1 MRKKL
6 PKMKFSED
14 IPAEEAVLSEHDQ
27 GAQKAAQAGD
37 AQSAGQQIARA
48 TGTVM
53 IAFIVVSLIGVV
65 HQMVITRVFGVSASL
80 DSFYAANRITE
91 LLFNLMAG
99 GALGSAFIPMFTG
112 YLTREDKKGAWRLA
126 SGVINTVTLILVG
139 VSVLVWIFA
148 PQIVEHGLFILAAD
162 ANLGQVD
169 ETVRMLRIML
179 PSVVIFGISGLVMG
193 MLNAHQSFLIP
204 ALAPGFYSLGI
215 IFGALWLP
223 SSWGIDRLA
232 VGVVLGALAH
242 LLVQLPSLIRLPG
255 RFYQL
260 TVGFRDKAVQ
270 KVLALMVPRVIGA
283 GVVQLN
289 FLANT
294 VIALSLGEGA
304 ASAVTLAFA
313 LMLMPQRA
321 IGQSAGIASLPT
333 LSAQAELGKTAEMRH
348 LMASIL
354 RAMLLLAA
362 PASVGMIILRVPIV
376 QVLYEGGEF
385 SSTATQMVA
394 WALLWY
400 SLGLIGHS
408 LVEVLSRAFYAV
420 HDTRTP
426 VLVGVGAMSL
436 NILLSIVFSRWFQS
450 LGWMAH
456 GGLALAN
463 SLATGLESLILLVLV
478 RKKLQGINGREVL
491 KGGLI
496 SLAGSAIMGLA
507 VYGFITYV
515 PLSSRVLSLI
525 GGVVI
530 GVTVY
535 ALVLWLLRV
544 PELQSAKKALLARLH
559 PQA

>member
-1 MRKKL
+1 
-6 PKMKFSED
+6 MKFAED
-14 IPAEEAVLSEHDQ
+14 IPAEEAILSEHDQ
-27 GAQKAAQAGD
+27 GAPKAAQAGG

-112 YLTREDKKGAWRLA
+112 YLTREDKKGAWKLA
-126 SGVINTVTLILVG
+126 SGVLNTVTLILVG

-162 ANLGQVD
+162 ANLGQLD
-169 ETVRMLRIML
+169 ETVRLLRIML
-179 PSVVIFGISGLVMG
+179 PSVIIFGISGLVMG
-193 MLNAHQSFLIP
+193 MLNAHQSFLVP

-255 RFYQL
+255 SFYQL

-333 LSAQAELGKTAEMRH
+333 LSAQAELGKTAEMRQ

-426 VLVGVGAMSL
+426 VIVGVGAMSL
-436 NILLSIVFSRWFQS
+436 NILLSIVFSRWFQG

-463 SLATGLESLILLVLV
+463 SLATGLESVILLVLV

-544 PELQSAKKALLARLH
+544 PEFQSAKKALLARLH

>member
-260 TVGFRDKAVQ
+260 TVGFRDNAVQ

-333 LSAQAELGKTAEMRH
+333 LSAQAELGKTAEMRQ

-478 RKKLQGINGREVL
+478 RKKLQGINGREVF

-535 ALVLWLLRV
+535 TLVLWLLRV

>member
-1 MRKKL
+1 MKL
-6 PKMKFSED
+6 PED
-14 IPAEEAVLSEHDQ
+14 LSAEEADLSQREQ
-27 GAQKAAQAGD
+27 EATQAASAEVG
-37 AQSAGQQIARA
+37 QSTGQQIVRA
-48 TGTVM
+48 TSTVM

-65 HQMVITRVFGVSASL
+65 HQMVITRVFGVSAAL

-126 SGVINTVTLILVG
+126 SGVLNTVTLILVG

-162 ANLGQVD
+162 ANLGQLD

-179 PSVVIFGISGLVMG
+179 PSVIIFGISGLVMG

-242 LLVQLPSLIRLPG
+242 LLVQLPSLLRLPG

-260 TVGFRDKAVQ
+260 SVGFRDKAVQ

-321 IGQSAGIASLPT
+321 IGQSAGIAALPT
-333 LSAQAELGKTAEMRH
+333 LSAQAELGKTAEMRQ

-354 RAMLLLAA
+354 RGMLLLAA

-385 SSTATQMVA
+385 SPTATQMVA

-400 SLGLIGHS
+400 ALGLIGHS

-420 HDTRTP
+420 QDTRTP

-436 NILLSIVFSRWFQS
+436 NIVLSILFSRWFQS

-478 RKKLQGINGREVL
+478 RKRLQGINGHEVL
-491 KGGLI
+491 NAGLI
-496 SLAGSAIMGLA
+496 SLAGSAVMGLA
-507 VYGFITYV
+507 VYGFINVV
-515 PLSSRVLSLI
+515 PLSSRVVSLI

-530 GVTVY
+530 GVIVY

-544 PELQSAKKALLARLH
+544 PEFTSVQKAVLARLH
-559 PQA
+559 RQA

>member
-1 MRKKL
+1 
-6 PKMKFSED
+6 MKFAED
-14 IPAEEAVLSEHDQ
+14 IPAEEAILSEHDQ
-27 GAQKAAQAGD
+27 GAPKAAQAGG

-112 YLTREDKKGAWRLA
+112 FLTREDKKGAWKLA
-126 SGVINTVTLILVG
+126 SGVLNTVTLILV
-139 VSVLVWIFA
+139 VISVLVWIFA

-162 ANLGQVD
+162 ANLGQLD
-169 ETVRMLRIML
+169 ETVRLLRIML

-193 MLNAHQSFLIP
+193 MLNAHQSFLVP

-333 LSAQAELGKTAEMRH
+333 LSAQAELGKTAEMRQ

-544 PELQSAKKALLARLH
+544 PEIQSAKKALLARLH

>member
-1 MRKKL
+1 MKKKL
-6 PKMKFSED
+6 PKMKFAED

-27 GAQKAAQAGD
+27 GAPKAAQAGD

-112 YLTREDKKGAWRLA
+112 FLTREDKKGAWKLA
-126 SGVINTVTLILVG
+126 SGVLNTVTLILV
-139 VSVLVWIFA
+139 VISVLVWIFA
-148 PQIVEHGLFILAAD
+148 PQIVENGLFILAAD

-169 ETVRMLRIML
+169 ETVRLLRIML

-193 MLNAHQSFLIP
+193 MLNAHQSFLVP

-333 LSAQAELGKTAEMRH
+333 LSAQAELGKTAEMRQ

-507 VYGFITYV
+507 VYGFINFV

-530 GVTVY
+530 GVTAY

-544 PELQSAKKALLARLH
+544 PEFQSAKKALLARLH

>member
-1 MRKKL
+1 
-6 PKMKFSED
+6 MKFSED

-112 YLTREDKKGAWRLA
+112 FLTREDKKGAWRLA
-126 SGVINTVTLILVG
+126 SGVLNTVTLILV
-139 VSVLVWIFA
+139 VISVLVWIFA

-169 ETVRMLRIML
+169 ETVRLLRIML

-193 MLNAHQSFLIP
+193 MLNAHQSFLVP

-232 VGVVLGALAH
+232 VGVVLGALVH
-242 LLVQLPSLIRLPG
+242 LLVQLPSLLRLPG

-260 TVGFRDKAVQ
+260 TVGFRDKAVESFSSDGT
-270 KVLALMVPRVIGA
+270 ACNWRG
-283 GVVQLN
+283 GCTTQL

-333 LSAQAELGKTAEMRH
+333 LSAQAELGKTAEMRQ

-385 SSTATQMVA
+385 STTATQMVA

-507 VYGFITYV
+507 VYGFINFV

>member
-14 IPAEEAVLSEHDQ
+14 IPAEEAILSEHDQ

-112 YLTREDKKGAWRLA
+112 FLTREDKKGAWKLA
-126 SGVINTVTLILVG
+126 SGVLNTVTLILV
-139 VSVLVWIFA
+139 VISVLVWIFA
-148 PQIVEHGLFILAAD
+148 PQIVENGLFILAAD

-169 ETVRMLRIML
+169 ETVRLLRIML

-193 MLNAHQSFLIP
+193 MLNAHQSFLVP

-333 LSAQAELGKTAEMRH
+333 LSAQAELGKTAEMRQ

-385 SSTATQMVA
+385 STTATQMVA

-507 VYGFITYV
+507 VYGFINFV

>member
-1 MRKKL
+1 MKL
-6 PKMKFSED
+6 PED
-14 IPAEEAVLSEHDQ
+14 LSAEEADLSQREQ
-27 GAQKAAQAGD
+27 EAPQAASAEVG
-37 AQSAGQQIARA
+37 QSAGQQIVRA

-65 HQMVITRVFGVSASL
+65 HQMVITRVFGVSAAL

-126 SGVINTVTLILVG
+126 SGVLNTVTLILVG

-162 ANLGQVD
+162 ANLGQLD

-179 PSVVIFGISGLVMG
+179 PSVIIFGISGLVMG

-242 LLVQLPSLIRLPG
+242 LLVQLPSLLRLPG

-260 TVGFRDKAVQ
+260 SVGFRDKAVQ

-321 IGQSAGIASLPT
+321 IGQSAGIAALPT
-333 LSAQAELGKTAEMRH
+333 LSAQAELGKTAEMRQ
-348 LMASIL
+348 LIASIL
-354 RAMLLLAA
+354 RGMLLLAA

-385 SSTATQMVA
+385 SPTATQMVA

-400 SLGLIGHS
+400 ALGLIGHS

-420 HDTRTP
+420 QDTRTP

-436 NILLSIVFSRWFQS
+436 NIVLSFVFSRWFQS

-478 RKKLQGINGREVL
+478 RKKLKGINGREIL
-491 KGGLI
+491 NSGLVGLGA
-496 SLAGSAIMGLA
+496 SLIMGTA
-507 VYGFITYV
+507 VYGFITYL
-515 PLSSRVLSLI
+515 PLNSRLLSLI

-530 GVTVY
+530 GVIVY

-544 PELQSAKKALLARLH
+544 PEFTSVQKAVLARLH
-559 PQA
+559 RQA

>member
-1 MRKKL
+1 MKKKL
-6 PKMKFSED
+6 PKMKFAED

-27 GAQKAAQAGD
+27 GAPKAAQAGD

-112 YLTREDKKGAWRLA
+112 FLTREDKKGAWKLA
-126 SGVINTVTLILVG
+126 SGVLNTVTLILV
-139 VSVLVWIFA
+139 VISVLVWIFA

-162 ANLGQVD
+162 ANLGQLD
-169 ETVRMLRIML
+169 ETVRLLRIML

-193 MLNAHQSFLIP
+193 MLNAHQSFLVP

-270 KVLALMVPRVIGA
+270 KVLTLMIPRVIGA

-333 LSAQAELGKTAEMRH
+333 LSAQAELGKTAEMRQ

>member
-1 MRKKL
+1 MKKKL
-6 PKMKFSED
+6 PKMKFAED
-14 IPAEEAVLSEHDQ
+14 IPAEEAILSEHDQ
-27 GAQKAAQAGD
+27 GAPKAAQAGG

-112 YLTREDKKGAWRLA
+112 FLTREDKKGAWKLA
-126 SGVINTVTLILVG
+126 SGVLNTVTLILV
-139 VSVLVWIFA
+139 VISVLVWIFA

-162 ANLGQVD
+162 ANLGQLD
-169 ETVRMLRIML
+169 ETVRLLRIML
-179 PSVVIFGISGLVMG
+179 PSVIIFGISGLVMG
-193 MLNAHQSFLIP
+193 MLNAHQSFLVP

-255 RFYQL
+255 SFYQL

-333 LSAQAELGKTAEMRH
+333 LSAQAELGKTAEMRQ

-463 SLATGLESLILLVLV
+463 SLATGLESVILLVLV

-507 VYGFITYV
+507 VYGFINFV

-544 PELQSAKKALLARLH
+544 PEFQSAKKALLARLH

>member
-1 MRKKL
+1 MKKKL
-6 PKMKFSED
+6 PKMKFAED
-14 IPAEEAVLSEHDQ
+14 FPTEEAVLSEHDQ
-27 GAQKAAQAGD
+27 GAPKAAQAGD

-112 YLTREDKKGAWRLA
+112 FLTREDKKGAWKLA
-126 SGVINTVTLILVG
+126 SGVLNTVTLILV
-139 VSVLVWIFA
+139 VISVLVWIFA

-162 ANLGQVD
+162 ANLGQLD
-169 ETVRMLRIML
+169 ETVRLLRIIL
-179 PSVVIFGISGLVMG
+179 PSVIIFGISGLVMG
-193 MLNAHQSFLIP
+193 MLNAHQSFLVP

-270 KVLALMVPRVIGA
+270 KVLTLMIPRVIGA

-333 LSAQAELGKTAEMRH
+333 LSAQAELGKTAEMRQ

-385 SSTATQMVA
+385 STTATQMVA

-491 KGGLI
+491 KGGLT

-530 GVTVY
+530 GVIVY

-544 PELQSAKKALLARLH
+544 PEFTSVQKAILARLH
-559 PQA
+559 RQA

>member
-1 MRKKL
+1 MKKKL
-6 PKMKFSED
+6 PKMKFAED

-27 GAQKAAQAGD
+27 GAPKAAQAGD

-112 YLTREDKKGAWRLA
+112 FLTREDKKGAWKLA
-126 SGVINTVTLILVG
+126 SGVLNTVTLILV
-139 VSVLVWIFA
+139 VISVLVWIFA

-162 ANLGQVD
+162 ANLGQLD
-169 ETVRMLRIML
+169 ETVRLLRIML

-193 MLNAHQSFLIP
+193 MLNAHQSFLVP

-333 LSAQAELGKTAEMRH
+333 LSAQAELGKTAEMRQ

-478 RKKLQGINGREVL
+478 RKKLKGINGREVL

-496 SLAGSAIMGLA
+496 GLAGSAIMGLA
-507 VYGFITYV
+507 VYGFITFV

-530 GVTVY
+530 GVIVY
-535 ALVLWLLRV
+535 AMVLWLLRV
-544 PELQSAKKALLARLH
+544 PEFQSAKKALLARLH
-559 PQA
+559 FQA

>member
-1 MRKKL
+1 
-6 PKMKFSED
+6 MKFAED
-14 IPAEEAVLSEHDQ
+14 IPAEEAVLSEQ
-27 GAQKAAQAGD
+27 GQGSPKTAQAGD

-65 HQMVITRVFGVSASL
+65 HQMVITRVFGVSAAL

-112 YLTREDKKGAWRLA
+112 FLTREDKKGAWRLA
-126 SGVINTVTLILVG
+126 SGVLNTVTLILVA

-148 PQIVEHGLFILAAD
+148 PQLVEHGLFILVAD

-169 ETVRMLRIML
+169 ETVRLLRIML

-193 MLNAHQSFLIP
+193 MLNAHQSFLVP

-260 TVGFRDKAVQ
+260 TIGFRDKAVQ

-313 LMLMPQRA
+313 LLLMPKHA

-333 LSAQAELGKTAEMRH
+333 LSAQAELGKTAEMRQ

-362 PASVGMIILRVPIV
+362 PASFGMIILRVPIV

-385 SSTATQMVA
+385 STTATQMVA

-436 NILLSIVFSRWFQS
+436 NILLSIVFSRWFQN

-463 SLATGLESLILLVLV
+463 SFATGLESIILIVLV

-496 SLAGSAIMGLA
+496 SLAGSTIMGLA
-507 VYGFITYV
+507 VYGFINFV
-515 PLSSRVLSLI
+515 PLSSRLVSLI

-530 GVTVY
+530 GVIVY

-544 PELQSAKKALLARLH
+544 PEFHSAKKALLARLH
-559 PQA
+559 P

>member
-1 MRKKL
+1 MKL
-6 PKMKFSED
+6 PED
-14 IPAEEAVLSEHDQ
+14 LSTEEADLSQREQ
-27 GAQKAAQAGD
+27 EATQAASAEVG
-37 AQSAGQQIARA
+37 QSAGQQIVRA

-65 HQMVITRVFGVSASL
+65 HQMVITRVFGVSSAL

-126 SGVINTVTLILVG
+126 SGVLNTVTLILVG

-179 PSVVIFGISGLVMG
+179 PSVIIFGISGLVMG

-242 LLVQLPSLIRLPG
+242 LLVQLPSLLRLPG

-260 TVGFRDKAVQ
+260 SVGFQDKAVQ

-321 IGQSAGIASLPT
+321 IGQSAGIAALPT
-333 LSAQAELGKTAEMRH
+333 LSAQAELGKTAEMRQ
-348 LMASIL
+348 LIASIL
-354 RAMLLLAA
+354 RGMLLLAA

-385 SSTATQMVA
+385 SPTATQMVA

-400 SLGLIGHS
+400 ALGLIGHS

-420 HDTRTP
+420 QDTRTP

-436 NILLSIVFSRWFQS
+436 NIMLSFVFSRWFQS

-463 SLATGLESLILLVLV
+463 SLATGLESLLLLVLV
-478 RKKLQGINGREVL
+478 RKKLKGINGREIL
-491 KGGLI
+491 NGGLVGLGA
-496 SLAGSAIMGLA
+496 SLIMGTA
-507 VYGFITYV
+507 VYGFITYL
-515 PLSSRVLSLI
+515 PLNSRLLSLI

-530 GVTVY
+530 GVIVY

-544 PELQSAKKALLARLH
+544 PEFTSVQKAVLARLH
-559 PQA
+559 RQA

>member
-1 MRKKL
+1 
-6 PKMKFSED
+6 MKFAED
-14 IPAEEAVLSEHDQ
+14 IPAEEAILSEHDQ
-27 GAQKAAQAGD
+27 GAPKAAQAGG

-112 YLTREDKKGAWRLA
+112 FLTREDKKGAWKLA
-126 SGVINTVTLILVG
+126 SGVLNTVTLILV
-139 VSVLVWIFA
+139 VISVLVWIFA

-162 ANLGQVD
+162 ANLGQLD
-169 ETVRMLRIML
+169 ETVRLLRIML
-179 PSVVIFGISGLVMG
+179 PSVIIFGISGLVMG
-193 MLNAHQSFLIP
+193 MLNAHQSFLVP

-255 RFYQL
+255 SFYQL

-333 LSAQAELGKTAEMRH
+333 LSAQAELGKTAEMRQ

-463 SLATGLESLILLVLV
+463 SLATGLESVILLVLV

-507 VYGFITYV
+507 VYGFINFV

-544 PELQSAKKALLARLH
+544 PEFQSAKKALLARLH

>member
-1 MRKKL
+1 MKL
-6 PKMKFSED
+6 PED
-14 IPAEEAVLSEHDQ
+14 LSTEEADLSQREQ
-27 GAQKAAQAGD
+27 EATQAASAEVG
-37 AQSAGQQIARA
+37 QSAGQQIVRA

-112 YLTREDKKGAWRLA
+112 FLTREDKKGAWKLA
-126 SGVINTVTLILVG
+126 SGVLNTVTLILV
-139 VSVLVWIFA
+139 VISVLVWIFA

-162 ANLGQVD
+162 ANLGQLD
-169 ETVRMLRIML
+169 ETVRLLRIML
-179 PSVVIFGISGLVMG
+179 PSVIIFGISGLVMG
-193 MLNAHQSFLIP
+193 MLNAHQSFLVP

-255 RFYQL
+255 SFYQL

-333 LSAQAELGKTAEMRH
+333 LSAQAELGKTAEMRQ

-463 SLATGLESLILLVLV
+463 SLATGLESVILLVLV

-507 VYGFITYV
+507 VYGFINFV

-544 PELQSAKKALLARLH
+544 PEFQSAKKALLARLH

>member
-1 MRKKL
+1 
-6 PKMKFSED
+6 MKFSED

-333 LSAQAELGKTAEMRH
+333 LSAQAELGKTAEMRQ

-530 GVTVY
+530 GVIVY

-544 PELQSAKKALLARLH
+544 PEFQSAKKALLARLH

>member
-1 MRKKL
+1 MKL
-6 PKMKFSED
+6 PED
-14 IPAEEAVLSEHDQ
+14 LSAEEADLSEREQ
-27 GAQKAAQAGD
+27 EAPQAASAEVGH
-37 AQSAGQQIARA
+37 SAGQQIVRA

-65 HQMVITRVFGVSASL
+65 HQMVITRVFGVSAAL

-112 YLTREDKKGAWRLA
+112 YLTREDKNGAWRLA
-126 SGVINTVTLILVG
+126 SGVLNTVTLILVG
-139 VSVLVWIFA
+139 VSVVVWIFA

-179 PSVVIFGISGLVMG
+179 PSVIIFGISGLVMG

-242 LLVQLPSLIRLPG
+242 LLVQLPSLLRLPG

-260 TVGFRDKAVQ
+260 SVGFRDKAVQ

-321 IGQSAGIASLPT
+321 IGQSAGIAALPT
-333 LSAQAELGKTAEMRH
+333 LSAQAELGKTAEMRQ
-348 LMASIL
+348 LIASIL
-354 RAMLLLAA
+354 RGMLLLAA
-362 PASVGMIILRVPIV
+362 PASIGMIILRVPIV

-385 SSTATQMVA
+385 SPTATQMVA

-400 SLGLIGHS
+400 ALGLIGHS

-420 HDTRTP
+420 QDTRTP

-436 NILLSIVFSRWFQS
+436 NIVLSFAFSRWFQS

-463 SLATGLESLILLVLV
+463 SLATGLESLLLLVLV
-478 RKKLQGINGREVL
+478 RKKLKGINGREIL
-491 KGGLI
+491 NGGLVGLGA
-496 SLAGSAIMGLA
+496 SLIMGTA
-507 VYGFITYV
+507 VYGFITYL
-515 PLSSRVLSLI
+515 PLNSRLLSLI

-530 GVTVY
+530 GVIVY

-544 PELQSAKKALLARLH
+544 PEFTSVQKAVLARLH
-559 PQA
+559 RQA

>member
-1 MRKKL
+1 MKKKL
-6 PKMKFSED
+6 PKMKFAED
-14 IPAEEAVLSEHDQ
+14 IPAEEAILSEHDQ
-27 GAQKAAQAGD
+27 GAPKAAQAGG

-65 HQMVITRVFGVSASL
+65 HQMVITRVFGVSAAL

-112 YLTREDKKGAWRLA
+112 FLTREDKKGAWKLA
-126 SGVINTVTLILVG
+126 SGVLNTVTLILV
-139 VSVLVWIFA
+139 VISVLVWIFA

-162 ANLGQVD
+162 ANLGQLD
-169 ETVRMLRIML
+169 ETVRLLRIML

-193 MLNAHQSFLIP
+193 MLNAHQSFLVP

-223 SSWGIDRLA
+223 SRWGIDRLA

-270 KVLALMVPRVIGA
+270 KVLVLMVPRVIGA

-333 LSAQAELGKTAEMRH
+333 LSAQAELGKTAEMRQ

-496 SLAGSAIMGLA
+496 GLAGSAIMGLA

-530 GVTVY
+530 GVIVY

-544 PELQSAKKALLARLH
+544 PEFQSAKKALLARLH

>member
-1 MRKKL
+1 MKKKL
-6 PKMKFSED
+6 PKMKFAED

-27 GAQKAAQAGD
+27 GAPKAAQAGD

-112 YLTREDKKGAWRLA
+112 FLTREDKKGAWKLA
-126 SGVINTVTLILVG
+126 SGVLNTVTLILV
-139 VSVLVWIFA
+139 VISVLVWIFA

-162 ANLGQVD
+162 ANLGQLD
-169 ETVRMLRIML
+169 ETVRLLRIML

-193 MLNAHQSFLIP
+193 MLNAHQSFLVP

-333 LSAQAELGKTAEMRH
+333 LSAQAELGKTAEMRQ

-426 VLVGVGAMSL
+426 VIVGVGAMSL
-436 NILLSIVFSRWFQS
+436 NILLSIVFSRWFQG

-491 KGGLI
+491 KGGLT

-530 GVTVY
+530 GVIVY

>member
-1 MRKKL
+1 MEL
-6 PKMKFSED
+6 PED
-14 IPAEEAVLSEHDQ
+14 LSAEEADLSQHEQ
-27 GAQKAAQAGD
+27 AATQAASAEVG
-37 AQSAGQQIARA
+37 QSTGQQIVRA

-65 HQMVITRVFGVSASL
+65 HQMVITRVFGVSAAL

-126 SGVINTVTLILVG
+126 SGVLNTVTLILVG

-162 ANLGQVD
+162 ANLGQLD

-179 PSVVIFGISGLVMG
+179 PSVIIFGISGLVMG

-242 LLVQLPSLIRLPG
+242 LLVQLPSLLRLPG

-260 TVGFRDKAVQ
+260 SVGFRDNAVQ

-321 IGQSAGIASLPT
+321 IGQSAGIAALPT
-333 LSAQAELGKTAEMRH
+333 LSAQAELGKTAEMRQ

-354 RAMLLLAA
+354 RGMLLLAA

-385 SSTATQMVA
+385 SPTATQMVA

-400 SLGLIGHS
+400 ALGLIGHS

-420 HDTRTP
+420 QDTRTP

-436 NILLSIVFSRWFQS
+436 NIVLSILFSRWFQS
-450 LGWMAH
+450 LGWMPH

-463 SLATGLESLILLVLV
+463 SLATGLESLLLLVLV
-478 RKKLQGINGREVL
+478 RKKLKGINGREIL
-491 KGGLI
+491 NGGLVGLGA
-496 SLAGSAIMGLA
+496 SLIMGTA
-507 VYGFITYV
+507 VYGFITYL
-515 PLSSRVLSLI
+515 PLNSRLLSLI

-530 GVTVY
+530 GVIVY

-544 PELQSAKKALLARLH
+544 PEFTSVQKAVLARLH
-559 PQA
+559 R

>member
-1 MRKKL
+1 
-6 PKMKFSED
+6 MKFAED
-14 IPAEEAVLSEHDQ
+14 IPAEEAVLSEQ
-27 GAQKAAQAGD
+27 GQGSPKTAQAGD

-65 HQMVITRVFGVSASL
+65 HQMVITRVFGVSAAL

-112 YLTREDKKGAWRLA
+112 FLTREDKKGAWKLA
-126 SGVINTVTLILVG
+126 SGVLNTVTLILVA

-148 PQIVEHGLFILAAD
+148 PQLVEHGLFILVAD

-169 ETVRMLRIML
+169 ETVRLLRIML

-193 MLNAHQSFLIP
+193 MLNAHQSFLVP

-260 TVGFRDKAVQ
+260 TIGFRDKAVQ

-313 LMLMPQRA
+313 LLLMPKHA

-333 LSAQAELGKTAEMRH
+333 LSAQAELGKTAEMRQ

-362 PASVGMIILRVPIV
+362 PASFGMIILRVPIV

-385 SSTATQMVA
+385 STTATQMVA

-436 NILLSIVFSRWFQS
+436 NILLSIVFSRWFQN

-463 SLATGLESLILLVLV
+463 SFATGLESIILIVLV

-496 SLAGSAIMGLA
+496 SLAGSTIMGLA
-507 VYGFITYV
+507 VYGFINFV
-515 PLSSRVLSLI
+515 PLSSRLVSLI

-530 GVTVY
+530 GVIVY

-544 PELQSAKKALLARLH
+544 PEFHSAKKALLARLH
-559 PQA
+559 P

>member
-1 MRKKL
+1 
-6 PKMKFSED
+6 MKFSED

-333 LSAQAELGKTAEMRH
+333 LSAQAELGKTAEMRQ

-507 VYGFITYV
+507 VYGFINFV

>member
-1 MRKKL
+1 MKL
-6 PKMKFSED
+6 PED
-14 IPAEEAVLSEHDQ
+14 LSTEEADLSQREQ
-27 GAQKAAQAGD
+27 EATQAASAEVG
-37 AQSAGQQIARA
+37 QSAGQQIVRA

-65 HQMVITRVFGVSASL
+65 HQMVITRVFGVSSAL

-126 SGVINTVTLILVG
+126 SGVLNTVTLILVG

-148 PQIVEHGLFILAAD
+148 SQIVEHGLFILAAD
-162 ANLGQVD
+162 ANLEQVD

-179 PSVVIFGISGLVMG
+179 PSVIIFGISGLVMG

-242 LLVQLPSLIRLPG
+242 LLVQLPSLLRLPG

-260 TVGFRDKAVQ
+260 SVGFQDKAVQ

-321 IGQSAGIASLPT
+321 IGQSAGIAALPT
-333 LSAQAELGKTAEMRH
+333 LSAQAELGKTAEMRQ
-348 LMASIL
+348 LIASIL
-354 RAMLLLAA
+354 RGMLLLAA

-385 SSTATQMVA
+385 SPTATQMVA

-400 SLGLIGHS
+400 ALGLIGHS

-420 HDTRTP
+420 QDTRTP

-436 NILLSIVFSRWFQS
+436 NIMLSFVFSRWFQS

-463 SLATGLESLILLVLV
+463 SLATGLESLLLLVLV
-478 RKKLQGINGREVL
+478 RKKLKGINGREIL
-491 KGGLI
+491 NGGLVGLGA
-496 SLAGSAIMGLA
+496 SLIMGTA
-507 VYGFITYV
+507 VYGFITYL
-515 PLSSRVLSLI
+515 PLNSRLLSLI

-530 GVTVY
+530 GVIVY

-544 PELQSAKKALLARLH
+544 PEFTSVQKAVLARLH
-559 PQA
+559 RQA

>member
-1 MRKKL
+1 MKKKL
-6 PKMKFSED
+6 PKMKFAED
-14 IPAEEAVLSEHDQ
+14 IPAEEAILSEHDQ
-27 GAQKAAQAGD
+27 GAPKAAQAGG

-65 HQMVITRVFGVSASL
+65 HQMVITRVFGVSAAL

-112 YLTREDKKGAWRLA
+112 FLTREDKKGAWKLA
-126 SGVINTVTLILVG
+126 SGVLNTVTLILV
-139 VSVLVWIFA
+139 VISVLVWIFA

-162 ANLGQVD
+162 ANLGQLD
-169 ETVRMLRIML
+169 ETVRLLRIML

-193 MLNAHQSFLIP
+193 MLNAHQSFLVP

-333 LSAQAELGKTAEMRH
+333 LSAQAELGKTAEMRQ

-496 SLAGSAIMGLA
+496 GLAGSAIMGLA

-530 GVTVY
+530 GVIVY

-544 PELQSAKKALLARLH
+544 PEFQSAKKALLARLH